1 MLSTRLKRTSSALPL
16 LGIGLVALVL
26 QALPAS
32 ATTTTTTT
40 TTSTTIPG
48 STTTTTVPSPYPYMQ
63 LGAKNASVLAFQL
76 KLASSGY
83 WIGNA
88 NGTFTDLTQQAVY
101 ALEKVNGL
109 PRDGVVT
116 RRVGLA
122 LNAGLLPRPVTS
134 RGLAIE
140 VSLTKQILLI
150 VRDGKIVKI
159 INASTGGGYSYATG
173 TGGTSIAITPPGVYS
188 TYYEVNKWDVGPL
201 GGLYRPKY
209 FNRGIA
215 VHGSYSVP
223 PYPASHGCV
232 RVSLAAMDW
241 IWLNNMMPRGTK
253 VVVYK

>member
-1 MLSTRLKRTSSALPL
+1 MC
-16 LGIGLVALVL
+16 
-26 QALPAS
+26 
-32 ATTTTTTT
+32 
-40 TTSTTIPG
+40 G
-48 STTTTTVPSPYPYMQ
+48 SQSCE
-63 LGAKNASVLAFQL
+63 
-76 KLASSGY
+76 
-83 WIGNA
+83 
-88 NGTFTDLTQQAVY
+88 DLTQQA
-101 ALEKVNGL
+101 G
-109 PRDGVVT
+109 P
-116 RRVGLA
+116 
-122 LNAGLLPRPVTS
+122 TS
-134 RGLAIE
+134 SQEDESSRI
-140 VSLTKQILLI
+140 
-150 VRDGKIVKI
+150 
-159 INASTGGGYSYATG
+159 TG

>member
-1 MLSTRLKRTSSALPL
+1 MIAAIERKDLAAACAFMADDVEYDNVPMAKVFGVEAVTTALAPFIGGCTRLEW
-16 LGIGLVALVL
+16 VVNH
-26 QALPAS
+26 QAAS
-32 ATTTTTTT
+32 
-40 TTSTTIPG
+40 G
-48 STTTTTVPSPYPYMQ
+48 EVVMNERVDRFEM
-63 LGAKNASVLAFQL
+63 GGRWVELA
-76 KLASSGY
+76 
-83 WIGNA
+83 
-88 NGTFTDLTQQAVY
+88 V
-101 ALEKVNGL
+101 
-109 PRDGVVT
+109 
-116 RRVGLA
+116 
-122 LNAGLLPRPVTS
+122 AGLF
-134 RGLAIE
+134 
-140 VSLTKQILLI
+140 I
-150 VRDGKIVKI
+150 VRDGKIIKI